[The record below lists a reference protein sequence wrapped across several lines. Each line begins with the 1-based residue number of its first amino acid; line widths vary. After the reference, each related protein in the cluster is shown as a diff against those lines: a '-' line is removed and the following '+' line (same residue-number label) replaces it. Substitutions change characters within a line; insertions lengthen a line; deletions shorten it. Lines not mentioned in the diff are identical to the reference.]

1 MNDEGKEK
9 YGTSADVGDDDDD
22 DDGTSNGGGGH
33 ENNPPTPVAVAVAGE
48 VEDDGKGE
56 NGEVVESIAVVTAS
70 VVIVM
75 AVAVSSS

>member
-22 DDGTSNGGGGH
+22 DGTSNGGGGH
-33 ENNPPTPVAVAVAGE
+33 ENNPPTPAAVAGE

-56 NGEVVESIAVVTAS
+56 NGEVLESIAVITAA

-75 AVAVSSS
+75 AVGVSSS